1 MTHIVSDIAGDMDI
15 QVVASADIY
24 VCTSNVIHIHLR
36 AYQRGVMGIRTW
48 FRLAA
53 RRMAGLLRMIR
64 LAGMLRM
71 VGMASLR
78 LGLTRL
84 GHDQAP
90 YGDSS
95 MMELWFKSP
104 AGTTVDSD
112 RVKTWNK
119 SCLGFWFSCI

>member
-1 MTHIVSDIAGDMDI
+1 M
-15 QVVASADIY
+15 ASANIY
-24 VCTSNVIHIHLR
+24 ICTNDVIHVQLGAH
-36 AYQRGVMGIRTW
+36 QRGVMGIRTW

-64 LAGMLRM
+64 MAGMLRVFRM
-71 VGMASLR
+71 TSLR

-90 YGDSS
+90 YGDRSK
-95 MMELWFKSP
+95 ELWFKSP

>member
-36 AYQRGVMGIRTW
+36 AHQRGVMGIRTW

-64 LAGMLRM
+64 MAGMLRM
-71 VGMASLR
+71 FGMASLR

-90 YGDSS
+90 YGDRSMRNCGSS
-95 MMELWFKSP
+95 HPQELLSNRTGSKR
-104 AGTTVDSD
+104 GTKID
-112 RVKTWNK
+112 
-119 SCLGFWFSCI
+119 L